1 MAQLQAALEERQQ
14 QKNPFIDSYLEDSN
28 YRDGKQ
34 ETFLTQQ
41 QQQQKAVSMLAKKQ
55 AVFNNAEEHKV
66 HGPCK
71 LQAHSLLTIACLN
84 WPRWAPNHR
93 CLQHCSQKQGTFSS
107 QSTGSV
113 TAEQRL
119 VDKTCIFQKIP
130 AVRRN
135 FTIEWHFAQYKGS
148 KKRKKVFSLCN
159 GTDRQKEMF
168 SLFLI
173 SLDRGV

>member
-84 WPRWAPNHR
+84 
-93 CLQHCSQKQGTFSS
+93 
-107 QSTGSV
+107 
-113 TAEQRL
+113 
-119 VDKTCIFQKIP
+119 
-130 AVRRN
+130 
-135 FTIEWHFAQYKGS
+135 
-148 KKRKKVFSLCN
+148 
-159 GTDRQKEMF
+159 
-168 SLFLI
+168 
-173 SLDRGV
+173 